1 MSDINARLEAVGLK
15 AADIMLPKKGTDLS
29 KWAVVACDQY
39 ESEKEYWKSASD
51 IVGEAPS
58 TLRLIFPECYLE
70 DNDGDQRIAN
80 INASM
85 KKYVDAKRR
94 FKMGSHGCIRP

>member
-39 ESEKEYWKSASD
+39 ESEKEYWQSASD
-51 IVGEAPS
+51 IVGDAPS
-58 TLRLIFPECYLE
+58 TLRLETSVQPT
-70 DNDGDQRIAN
+70 
-80 INASM
+80 SM
-85 KKYVDAKRR
+85 LQ
-94 FKMGSHGCIRP
+94 